1 MGGYGGINS
10 MIQLLNINNIK
21 LKRNSQTYFK
31 RKNNDYRPSTII
43 ENNNKPK
50 FTEAELKEFKDKLN
64 KERQSNNIKRIILLF
79 SLSIAIGLFAYYLLF

>member
-50 FTEAELKEFKDKLN
+50 FTEAELIVFKEKLN
-64 KERQSNNIKRIILLF
+64 EERQINNIKHLILLF
-79 SLSIAIGLFAYYLLF
+79 ILSLVIGLFAYYLLF